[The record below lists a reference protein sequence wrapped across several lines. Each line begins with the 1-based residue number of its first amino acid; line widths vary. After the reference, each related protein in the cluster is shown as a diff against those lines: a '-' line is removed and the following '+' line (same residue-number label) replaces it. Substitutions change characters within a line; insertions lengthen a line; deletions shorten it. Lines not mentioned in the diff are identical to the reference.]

1 MRESDLS
8 EVLLVKAIEEA
19 DRAGALLPLGDRER
33 AAREAL
39 RSSGIGTGEV
49 TRGGKLAPAA
59 ERALADRASR
69 LARPL
74 LERHPV
80 LKEILRRAHR
90 PAGTGLVLVA
100 AAFAVG
106 LGMSALDGSRRINIL
121 APPFLGLILWN
132 LLVYLVLAIGAGR
145 LLRPGTRAAKPF
157 ARAVSRGIGR
167 RLGPLLERTVQVDTV
182 LGEAVRR
189 FVADWGEAA
198 APLLGRHLRRWLHL
212 GAASVAAG
220 LVAGLYLR
228 GIVLR
233 YEAGWESTFLEPEQV
248 MALIG
253 LLFGHVAS
261 WAGIELPQTLE
272 EIARLRWEGGA
283 GGGAAAPWIHLI
295 ALCLTALVVLP
306 RLALAAGAWLSGLRL
321 QRPGHLPES
330 LAAYARLV
338 LGAGAQGEPVPI
350 SVTPYAFDPPPGA
363 AEHLAARL
371 SRTFGSGAR
380 PELRTAVAYGDE
392 DSIPAAFDADAHHV
406 AGRVLLMNL
415 AATPETENHGAAI
428 VAARDH
434 VRRTRPAVPLLVVV
448 DESAYA
454 ARFPSETSSSGRL
467 EERRRLWREFA
478 AGYGVEVGFWREGDE
493 PPATG
498 A

>member
-8 EVLLVKAIEEA
+8 KVLLVKAVEEV
-19 DRAGALLPLGDRER
+19 DRTGALLPFGDRER

-39 RSSGIGTGEV
+39 RSAGIGAEEV
-49 TRGGKLAPAA
+49 GKGDLTPAA

-69 LARPL
+69 LAQPL

-90 PAGTGLVLVA
+90 PAGAGFVLVA

-121 APPFLGLILWN
+121 APPFLGLVLWN

-145 LLRPGTRAAKPF
+145 LLRPGARAAKPF
-157 ARAVSRGIGR
+157 FRSVSRGIGR

-189 FVADWGEAA
+189 FVADWSEAA

-228 GIVLR
+228 GVVLR

-248 MALIG
+248 MALLR
-253 LLFGHVAS
+253 LLFGQVAS
-261 WAGIELPQTLE
+261 WAGIALPQTLE
-272 EIARLRWEGGA
+272 EIAQLRWEGGA

-306 RLALAAGAWLSGLRL
+306 RLALAAGVWLSGWRL
-321 QRPGHLPES
+321 QRAGHLPGP

-338 LGAGAQGEPVPI
+338 LGAGAQGEPVPV
-350 SVTPYAFDPPPGA
+350 SVTPYAFDPAAGA
-363 AEHLAARL
+363 MERLAGLL
-371 SRTFGSGAR
+371 SRTFGRGAH
-380 PELRTAVAYGDE
+380 PELRAVVAYGDE
-392 DSIPAAFDADAHHV
+392 DAIAAAFDADAHRV

-434 VRRTRPAVPLLVVV
+434 VRRTRPEVPLLVVV
-448 DESAYA
+448 DESSYA
-454 ARFPSETSSSGRL
+454 ARFAAAAAAPGRL
-467 EERRRLWREFA
+467 DERRRLWREFA
-478 AGYGVEVGFWREGDE
+478 AGYGVETRFWRDGEE
-493 PPATG
+493 PPAAG